1 MTRPRVN
8 LHAGV
13 IEDARIADLLAVARE
28 VGATLRRQGR
38 EWIGAC
44 PSCGGVDR
52 FSINPAKGVFNC
64 RGSGGGDAITLVQH
78 ALGKPFLESC
88 RWITGKAIGPAAGPR
103 HVGIFDGKRR
113 LPPPVDPSPVAL
125 DFWRRAVPIEGTPAE
140 AYLTRWRGL
149 LGPFPPS
156 LRFLASALHPH
167 LERPFPA
174 LVAALSAEDGQPGS
188 VQICFLDQDD
198 NRLADKHYARRTFG
212 GMGGAAVRLGAA
224 GDTLGLAEGVE
235 TALSVAQL
243 YGVTCWATCGAQ
255 RFASIALPS
264 TVRHVVVFADDDE
277 KGTSVEAAQRAAATL
292 KAEGLGVTIRIPPQG
307 FKDYNDV
314 LRGTRNQMAAA

>member
-1 MTRPRVN
+1 MSLGLRNPSP
-8 LHAGV
+8 AIDG
-13 IEDARIADLLAVARE
+13 ARNADLLTVARE
-28 VGATLRRQGR
+28 VGATLRREGR
-38 EWIGAC
+38 EWIGPC

-52 FSINPAKGVFNC
+52 FSINPVKGVFNC
-64 RGSGGGDAITLVQH
+64 RGSGGGDAIALVQH
-78 ALGKPFLESC
+78 TLGRSFLESC
-88 RWITGKAIGPAAGPR
+88 QWITGKAIEPAAEPR
-103 HVGIFDGKRR
+103 RVGMFGASRSR
-113 LPPPVDPSPVAL
+113 VPAPVDPSPVAL
-125 DFWRRAVPIEGTPAE
+125 DYWRQAVPIEETPAE

-156 LRFLASALHPH
+156 LRFHPSALHPI
-167 LERPFPA
+167 LRRPFPA
-174 LVAALSAEDGQPGS
+174 MVAGLSSEDQQPVS
-188 VQICFLDQDD
+188 VQLCYLGQDG
-198 NRLADKHYARRTFG
+198 NRLADKPNARRTFG

-255 RFASIALPS
+255 RFASVAFPS
-264 TVRHVVVFADDDE
+264 TVRHVVIFADDDE
-277 KGTSVEAAQRAAATL
+277 KGTSVEAAQKAAATL
-292 KAEGLGVTIRIPPQG
+292 RADGFGVTIRIPPQG